1 MLSGDPRRFLIF
13 VQPRARLMLRFFDT
27 VWSYRGFITGSV
39 KREFQARYQN
49 SLLGATWAIINPLAM
64 IIVYTLIF
72 SQIMRAKLPEVDH
85 RFAYSIYLC
94 SGILTWGFFAEIVNR
109 SQNMF
114 LENANLLKKI
124 NFPRISL
131 PIIVALNAGIN
142 FSIIFGLFLFFLL
155 IAGLWPGWVG
165 LAIIP
170 ALLLQTMLAIGL
182 GVTLGVLNVFFRDV
196 GQLFGIFIQFWFWF
210 TPVVYP
216 ASILPPILENL
227 MAINPMYPIISVY
240 QGVFVSGSW
249 PEWSSLFYPLILA
262 IALCLFG
269 ARMFRKHS
277 SEMVDEL

>member
-1 MLSGDPRRFLIF
+1 
-13 VQPRARLMLRFFDT
+13 MLRFFDT